1 MAQPIIKPLP
11 FACSKKT
18 LVEMYINQMP
28 EREILREINEI
39 IAANRGKECKSAM
52 RIKHREF
59 RLFVKKND
67 APNGYED
74 LKDKKK

>member
-1 MAQPIIKPLP
+1 
-11 FACSKKT
+11 
-18 LVEMYINQMP
+18 MYLDQMP
-28 EREILREINEI
+28 ERQIIFEINEI
-39 IAANRGKECKSAM
+39 ITANRGKECKSAM

-74 LKDKKK
+74 LKNKEKL